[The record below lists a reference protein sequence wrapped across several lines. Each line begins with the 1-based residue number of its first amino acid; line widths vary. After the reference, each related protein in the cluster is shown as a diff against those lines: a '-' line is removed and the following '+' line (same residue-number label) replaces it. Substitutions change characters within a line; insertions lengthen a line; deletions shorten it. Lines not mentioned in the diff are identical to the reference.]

1 MRRISA
7 MVDLRKF
14 NIFFPPSPLI
24 CVSARK
30 IADDS
35 SKVGVIEEKRLFGIT
50 AAPVKDA
57 IKLLLEKIIFAFCFI
72 IVSFYLPG
80 FMLVLDRDG

>member
-1 MRRISA
+1 
-7 MVDLRKF
+7 
-14 NIFFPPSPLI
+14 
-24 CVSARK
+24 VSARK

-35 SKVGVIEEKRLFGIT
+35 SKVGVIEEKRLFGMT
-50 AAPVKDA
+50 EAPVKDA
-57 IKLLLEKIIFAFCFI
+57 IKLLLEKIIFAFCFS